1 MSMHIRGGR
10 VLDPKTLSLIEADV
24 VIEGDTIRGV
34 GPALAAPPGA
44 RVIEAKGRIVLPG
57 LVNCHTHAHNNLL
70 KGTSDNWTLED
81 SRNFARALF
90 ANRTPEEQYASAAV
104 GALEMLKSGCTAVY
118 DLFTAMPL
126 MTQES
131 AEAVIQAYTDI
142 GLRAVLAPSM
152 SDLVFYRAV
161 PGLIDLLPADLRKSV
176 EAIQPGPTDRMLKIT
191 EDVIRRWDG
200 TAEGRI
206 RIATAPAVPGEC
218 SEEYLAGCV
227 RLVKDL
233 GVGFQTHLAE
243 SKMQAVYAVERWGKR
258 LVHRLAETG
267 VVSDK
272 FVGAHGIWLTEDEIA
287 ILAAKGAA
295 VSHNPASN
303 LKIGSGIAPVREM
316 LDAGLTVGLG
326 ADGSMASDNQNMFE
340 SMRFAALVGKVRFPH
355 DPERWVGSRDAWRM
369 ATTEGA
375 KVLGLGDQIGA
386 IEAGRKADIVM
397 LKADPEF
404 LQPINDIINGL
415 VYSETGADVET
426 VLVGGRVVLDGG
438 RSPNVDEAKLRARAQ
453 VAADSIRARS
463 AENLELC
470 NRLLPFIRAACRTCA
485 MSPHPVN
492 RYAAGF
498 TSAP

>member
-1 MSMHIRGGR
+1 MSLLIRGGR
-10 VLDPKTLSLIEADV
+10 VLEPKTLSLIEADV
-24 VIEGDTIRGV
+24 LIEGDTIHSV
-34 GPALAAPPGA
+34 GADLPAPSGA
-44 RVIEAKGRIVLPG
+44 RVIEALRRIVLPG

-70 KGTSDNWTLED
+70 KGMADNWTLED
-81 SRNFARALF
+81 ARNFARALF

-104 GALEMLKSGCTAVY
+104 GALEMLRSGCTAVY

-131 AEAVIQAYTDI
+131 AEAVIQAYADI

-161 PGLIDLLPADLRKSV
+161 PGLIDLLPHDLRKSV
-176 EAIQPGPTDRMLKIT
+176 EAIQAAPTDHMLRIT
-191 EDVIRRWDG
+191 DAVIRRWDG
-200 TAEGRI
+200 AADGRI
-206 RIATAPAVPGEC
+206 RMATAPAVPGEC
-218 SEEYLAGCV
+218 SEEYLSGCV
-227 RLVKDL
+227 RLMRDR
-233 GVGFQTHLAE
+233 GTGFHTHLAE
-243 SKMQAVYAVERWGKR
+243 TKMQAVYAIERWGKP

-267 VVSDK
+267 VVSPG
-272 FVGAHGIWLTEDEIA
+272 FVGAHGVWITEEEIS
-287 ILAAKGAA
+287 ILAANGAA

-303 LKIGSGIAPVREM
+303 LKMGSGIAPVREM

-340 SMRFAALVGKVRFPH
+340 AMRFAALVGKVRFPH

-397 LKADPEF
+397 LKSDPAF
-404 LQPINDIINGL
+404 LQPINDIINAL

-426 VLVGGRVVLDGG
+426 VLVGGRVILDGG
-438 RSPNVDEAKLRARAQ
+438 RALNVDEEKLRGRAQ
-453 VAADSIRARS
+453 TASDSIRACS
-463 AENLELC
+463 AESLELC
-470 NRLLPFIRAACRTCA
+470 SRLQPFIRAACRTCA
-485 MSPHPVN
+485 ASPYPVN
-492 RYAAGF
+492 RYAAN
-498 TSAP
+498 A